1 MDSEAKSMALE
12 KFERLEEGLGRLL
25 AAYEALSAENREILA
40 SQGAKDNEVAALRDK
55 VARLEKERDQVR
67 ERVDGLLVKLETL
80 MQGA

>member
-1 MDSEAKSMALE
+1 MALE

-25 AAYEALSAENREILA
+25 AAYEALSAENREIQA
-40 SQGAKDNEVAALRDK
+40 SQGDKDKEVLALREK

-67 ERVDGLLVKLETL
+67 ERVDGLLAKLETL

>member
-1 MDSEAKSMALE
+1 MALE

-40 SQGAKDNEVAALRDK
+40 SQGDKDKEVAALREK

-67 ERVDGLLVKLETL
+67 ERVDGLLAKLETL

>member
-1 MDSEAKSMALE
+1 MALE

-40 SQGAKDNEVAALRDK
+40 SQGAKDNEVAALREK

-67 ERVDGLLVKLETL
+67 ERVDGLLAKLETL

>member
-1 MDSEAKSMALE
+1 MALE

-40 SQGAKDNEVAALRDK
+40 SQSAKDNEVAALREK

>member
-1 MDSEAKSMALE
+1 MALE
-12 KFERLEEGLGRLL
+12 KFERLEQGLDRLL

>member
-1 MDSEAKSMALE
+1 MALE

-67 ERVDGLLVKLETL
+67 ERVDGLLAKLETL